1 MKPISAAPNC
11 VRNVSQVVTLTQD
24 QDLVLECEMSWTI
37 NTDITFNWVITASDA
52 RGNYTPV
59 NIARD
64 YITHRGN
71 TSLLRLPSQR

>member
-24 QDLVLECEMSWTI
+24 QDLVLECQMSWTI

-52 RGNYTPV
+52 WGNYTPV